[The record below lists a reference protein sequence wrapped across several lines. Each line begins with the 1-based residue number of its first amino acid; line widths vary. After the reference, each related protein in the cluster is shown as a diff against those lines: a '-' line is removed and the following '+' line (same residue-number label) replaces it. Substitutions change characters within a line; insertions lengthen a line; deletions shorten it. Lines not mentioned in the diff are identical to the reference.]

1 MEINYKTA
9 LLEYLMQFVS
19 ENKQRLFLEICN
31 FRTHYLTVAI
41 ENVFQAHNA
50 SAVIRSC
57 DCFGIQDVH
66 IIENGNEYTIS
77 PNVAMGASK
86 WLSVHR
92 YNEKENNTVDGLNYL
107 KSQGFKL
114 VATSPHHFDYQLDD
128 LPLDSKI
135 AILLG
140 TELEGLSDEAFQM
153 ADYTVNIPMYGFTES
168 YNVSVSAALIM
179 YELTRRL
186 HNSNLPWKLSEE
198 EKIDLLLQWTRG
210 TVKSAEALEFAFKEI
225 YRQKLKK

>member
-1 MEINYKTA
+1 MDINYKKA
-9 LLEYLMQFVS
+9 LLEYLMPFVS
-19 ENKQRLFLEICN
+19 ENKQQLFSKISN
-31 FRTHYLTVAI
+31 FRTHYLTVAV
-41 ENVFQAHNA
+41 ENVFQAHNT

-77 PNVAMGASK
+77 SNVAMGASK

-92 YNEKENNTVDGLNYL
+92 YNKEENNTVIALKHL

-114 VATSPHHFDYQLDD
+114 VATSPHHYDYQLAD
-128 LPLDSKI
+128 LPLECKT

-140 TELEGLSDEAFQM
+140 TELNGLSDVAFQM
-153 ADYTVNIPMYGFTES
+153 ADYTVNIPMFGFTES
-168 YNVSVSAALIM
+168 YNISVSAALIM

-198 EKIDLLLQWTRG
+198 EKIDLLLQWTRKAA
-210 TVKSAEALEFAFKEI
+210 KSAEALEVAFEEN
-225 YRQKLKK
+225 YRQKLTK

>member
-1 MEINYKTA
+1 MDINYKIA
-9 LLEYLMQFVS
+9 LLEYLMPFVS
-19 ENKQRLFLEICN
+19 ENKQRLFLEISN

-86 WLSVHR
+86 WLSIHR

-114 VATSPHHFDYQLDD
+114 VATSPHRFDYQLED
-128 LPLDSKI
+128 LPLDCKT

-140 TELEGLSDEAFQM
+140 TELNGLSDEAFQM

-168 YNVSVSAALIM
+168 YNISVSAALIM

-186 HNSNLPWKLSEE
+186 HDSNLPWKLSEE
-198 EKIDLLLQWTRG
+198 EKIDLLLQWTRR
-210 TVKSAEALEFAFKEI
+210 TVKSAEALEIAFEEI